1 MMRYLL
7 LLTLVTA
14 SAASS
19 STTPL
24 ESSTATP
31 HTNPPPPPPRLPSG
45 GTYSGPGDTV
55 GPGGG
60 GGGGGNGGG
69 PSTPGPAGPAGPA
82 GPGGPGKAGP
92 STPGAAGPAAP
103 NGPSAPASSSS
114 PVGSGV
120 ALDPAAWYTWWELHK
135 DPYLKLK
142 EAIYKA
148 PSSTGSDDFFLGHG
162 EQPTE
167 EDLRPPQSVIE
178 AEVVPALLAV
188 MTKDEMP
195 NVISSATMA
204 LAKIGADSC
213 GERARDVQLAM
224 RALLDSGN
232 QEVVEAAALALG
244 LFGSPSVAP
253 DLASLLADTRAGREL
268 VGGGKVSTRTRAFA
282 GHGLAQLAR
291 RTKNTEISRFAA
303 HQLVAIVDAKRCTD
317 EVRLAALNA
326 LAVIPLASSELVEA
340 SGVRLS
346 PSSSRAALVEW
357 LGVKCKQ
364 TQLSDRVRAHAPRT
378 MALQAMDGELALRED
393 ATKLLV
399 ELLARGRT
407 DRQLRYGAV
416 MGLGLLGRNGPEHT
430 YVRTM
435 LMRSA
440 RDGDATERH
449 LALMSLGQVTGRPG
463 LDVKSAWVG
472 ADEVEKYLREQLS
485 RGKSR
490 AKPWAA
496 LALGVQ
502 GAEQL
507 SRGRRLKPETRD
519 ALRMMSEDC
528 KSPAD
533 AGAYAVAI
541 GMRTDIGASELLQE
555 KLAYFSDQ
563 QARGDLCLSLGLMRE
578 QKNVPAL
585 QEVFANAVYE
595 PHLLSRVITG
605 LTLSQDKALV
615 PTILKEI
622 ETTESSAVR
631 VVYAWA
637 LGIVG
642 DARAVT
648 PLAEL
653 LKDTDHVTTLRSK
666 SADCLGF
673 VCDPERV
680 PWNTSLKRAANY
692 LTRAETVTGGSS
704 FGVLD
709 LR

>member
-1 MMRYLL
+1 MN
-7 LLTLVTA
+7 
-14 SAASS
+14 
-19 STTPL
+19 
-24 ESSTATP
+24 E
-31 HTNPPPPPPRLPSG
+31 
-45 GTYSGPGDTV
+45 
-55 GPGGG
+55 
-60 GGGGGNGGG
+60 
-69 PSTPGPAGPAGPA
+69 
-82 GPGGPGKAGP
+82 
-92 STPGAAGPAAP
+92 
-103 NGPSAPASSSS
+103 
-114 PVGSGV
+114 
-120 ALDPAAWYTWWELHK
+120 
-135 DPYLKLK
+135 
-142 EAIYKA
+142 
-148 PSSTGSDDFFLGHG
+148 
-162 EQPTE
+162 
-167 EDLRPPQSVIE
+167 
-178 AEVVPALLAV
+178 
-188 MTKDEMP
+188 DEMP

-204 LAKIGADSC
+204 LAKIGADSS
-213 GERARDVQLAM
+213 GARARDVELAM
-224 RALLDSGN
+224 RALLASGN
-232 QEVVEAAALALG
+232 QEVAETVALALG
-244 LFGSPSVAP
+244 LFGRPSVAP
-253 DLASLLADTRAGREL
+253 DLASLVADTAAGREL

-282 GHGLAQLAR
+282 AHGLAQLAR
-291 RTKNTEISRFAA
+291 RSSNVEISRFAA
-303 HQLVAIVDAKRCTD
+303 HQLVAVVDGRKAND

-326 LAVIPLASSELVEA
+326 LAVVPLASAGRVEA
-340 SGVRLS
+340 SGVRVS
-346 PSSSRAALVEW
+346 PSSSREALVAW
-357 LGVKCKQ
+357 LGEKC
-364 TQLSDRVRAHAPRT
+364 TQGELSDRVRAHAPRT
-378 MALQAMDGELALRED
+378 LALQALDADAELRER

-399 ELLARGRT
+399 GLLARGRT
-407 DRQLRYGAV
+407 DRELRYGAV
-416 MGLGLLGRNGPEHT
+416 MGLGVLGRSGPEHT
-430 YVRTM
+430 YVRTA
-435 LMRSA
+435 LSRSA

-449 LALMSLGQVTGRPG
+449 LALMSLGQATSRPG
-463 LDVKSAWVG
+463 GDPQTAWVG
-472 ADEVEKYLREQLS
+472 ADDAEKYLREQLV

-507 SRGRRLKPETRD
+507 ARGRRLKPETRD

-541 GMRTDIGASELLQE
+541 GLRTDLGAAELLRE

-585 QEVFANAVYE
+585 QEVFADAVYE

-605 LTLSQDKALV
+605 LTLSQDKSLV
-615 PTILKEI
+615 PAILEEI

-648 PLAEL
+648 PLTEI
-653 LKDTDHVTTLRSK
+653 LKEEDHVATLRSK

-692 LTRAETVTGGSS
+692 LTRAETVMGGAS